1 MKGLPSHIIL
11 LIILTLLSSC
21 EKEKETLDYS
31 GIYCLNIQNIEM
43 TIVHTNSGITFTL
56 ENDLLVNGTGTLS
69 GDTLVLTAQT
79 SDAELFISNL
89 IFADDM
95 QSFSGPYQISDI
107 NNNIKSSGVLLGI
120 KGSCSKFDIESN
132 GIPKFIGD
140 DFTQLSRIEK
150 ISKFRSGFG
159 HSSTDGTEECR
170 SMKHYYTPYSNYR
183 ENNTVEIYAPVTGR
197 IVSVSNDGHGTSMGL
212 KNKEI
217 QLMPDDQPAFII
229 VIYHCDLISPAIAT
243 GKDIQAG
250 ELLGHASLY
259 DEELDQYSTSF
270 DIALWVNTPQG
281 ARLISYFEAMTD
293 DLFNHY
299 ISRGADSRQ
308 DFIIPREERDADP
321 LLCDGETFLTEGN
334 LENWVTLSN

>member
-1 MKGLPSHIIL
+1 MKNLHSLIIL
-11 LIILTLLSSC
+11 LIILALLSSC
-21 EKEKETLDYS
+21 EREKDPVNYS

-56 ENDLLVNGTGTLS
+56 QNDLLVNGTGTLS

-79 SDAELFISNL
+79 AEADLFISNL

-107 NNNIKSSGVLLGI
+107 SNNIKSSGVLLGI

-132 GIPKFIGD
+132 GIPQFIGE
-140 DFTQLSRIEK
+140 DFTQLSKIEE

-159 HSSTDGTEECR
+159 HSSTDGTEVCR

-183 ENNTVEIYAPVTGR
+183 ENNTVEIYAPVTGK
-197 IVSVSNDGHGTSMGL
+197 IVSVSNDGHGTSTGL

-217 QLMPDDQPAFII
+217 QIMPDDQPAFII
-229 VIYHCDLISPAIAT
+229 VIYHCDLTSASIAT
-243 GKDIQAG
+243 GKDVQAG

-259 DEELDQYSTSF
+259 DEELDEYSTSF
-270 DIALWVNTPQG
+270 DIALWVNTPLG
-281 ARLISYFEAMTD
+281 ARLISCFEAMTD
-293 DLFNHY
+293 DLFSHY
-299 ISRGADSRQ
+299 IARGVDSRQ
-308 DFIIPREERDADP
+308 DFIITREERDADP
-321 LLCDGETFLTEGN
+321 LLCDGETFLTGGN
-334 LENWVTLSN
+334 LENWVKLND